1 MTTPTQTEP
10 PFVPLRRSGWAS
22 KRTPL
27 WVFGALVLVVVAGF
41 LVALSVKPSQ
51 SQQASDLR
59 GYFGDVSTG
68 VGSCAAGLRDSITS
82 YQAIADGDTAELGT
96 ARSIV
101 GYGASNCEVATNES
115 LADFANY
122 QVIESLDSLHLVT
135 ADDDVITWAFDATTY
150 QQDMLTALADANAP
164 AARATAEAALGP
176 ALATLNAER
185 ATIDAIWNAAKRST
199 GDATPLPNLTAQAQA
214 GQNASGVGG

>member
-10 PFVPLRRSGWAS
+10 PFVPLRRSGWATR
-22 KRTPL
+22 RTPL
-27 WVFGALVLVVVAGF
+27 WIFGALALVVAAGF

-59 GYFGDVSTG
+59 GYFGDVTTG
-68 VGSCAAGLRDSITS
+68 VGSCAAALRDSMTS
-82 YQAIADGDTAELGT
+82 YAAVAGGDTAELGT

-101 GYGASNCEVATNES
+101 GYGASNCEVASNES
-115 LADFANY
+115 LSDFANY
-122 QVIESLDSLHLVT
+122 QVTESLDSLHLT
-135 ADDDVITWAFDATTY
+135 AADNDVISWAFDATTY
-150 QQDMLTALADANAP
+150 QQDLLTALAAPNTP
-164 AARATAEAALGP
+164 AARAALGP
-176 ALATLNAER
+176 ALAALNAER
-185 ATIDAIWNAAKRST
+185 ATVDGIWNAAKKST